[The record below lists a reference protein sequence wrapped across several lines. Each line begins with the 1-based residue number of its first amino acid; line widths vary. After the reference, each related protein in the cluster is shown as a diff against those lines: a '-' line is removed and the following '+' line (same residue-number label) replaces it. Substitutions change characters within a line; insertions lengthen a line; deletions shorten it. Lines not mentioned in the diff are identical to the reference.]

1 VSLPSTSSH
10 AGSAAPSTFSSASSG
25 PESSNPKQ
33 NLTPKE
39 VMIVDVLGIDR
50 DLTCEK
56 PPVTL
61 QDYFKRYTTCC
72 DACSKI
78 KETTGW
84 DTSLFDSGRVAPTE
98 RDVIELFIG
107 KSAWHNSWTPKFK
120 AIITKYPQMQQW
132 LEGDVSGPTTKEVWG
147 VADDGSSLKLKDL
160 ETWIRNGGILIP
172 QSSNLKGKAKA
183 SSSSPTKPEDGG
195 GSDVAKKSK
204 KKKKL
209 DSVAR

>member
-1 VSLPSTSSH
+1 MYRGDREISEETSDE
-10 AGSAAPSTFSSASSG
+10 AERP
-25 PESSNPKQ
+25 
-33 NLTPKE
+33 LI
-39 VMIVDVLGIDR
+39 VMIVDALGIDR
-50 DLTCEK
+50 DLTCK
-56 PPVTL
+56 KTPVTL

-72 DACSKI
+72 DACLKI
-78 KETTGW
+78 KEMTGW

-98 RDVIELFIG
+98 CDVIELFIG
-107 KSAWHNSWTPKFK
+107 KSAWHNLWTLKFK
-120 AIITKYPQMQQW
+120 AIITKYPQVQQW

-160 ETWIRNGGILIP
+160 KTWIRNGGILIL

-183 SSSSPTKPEDGG
+183 SSSSPIKPEDGG

-204 KKKKL
+204 KKKL

>member
-1 VSLPSTSSH
+1 
-10 AGSAAPSTFSSASSG
+10 
-25 PESSNPKQ
+25 
-33 NLTPKE
+33 
-39 VMIVDVLGIDR
+39 MIVDVLGIDR
-50 DLTCEK
+50 DLTREK

-147 VADDGSSLKLKDL
+147 VADDGLSLKLKDL

-209 DSVAR
+209 DSVARWGLSDFNKFVFCILVWL

>member
-1 VSLPSTSSH
+1 MESVNEFKDRMTDSLEE
-10 AGSAAPSTFSSASSG
+10 AKAALAKSKEDMALYY
-25 PESSNPKQ
+25 NRKC
-33 NLTPKE
+33 TPAQE
-39 VMIVDVLGIDR
+39 
-50 DLTCEK
+50 
-56 PPVTL
+56 
-61 QDYFKRYTTCC
+61 
-72 DACSKI
+72 
-78 KETTGW
+78 
-84 DTSLFDSGRVAPTE
+84 
-98 RDVIELFIG
+98 
-107 KSAWHNSWTPKFK
+107 FK
-120 AIITKYPQMQQW
+120 A
-132 LEGDVSGPTTKEVWG
+132 GDMR